1 MRSAVVI
8 RFRCGRDTGDASG
21 SCLGNG
27 ECAMLASIYLLLL
40 QGCAARSICLKL
52 VLEAVMLWRSAD
64 IETMIMIL
72 IILHSDDLVNLLIRG
87 TFKDTAHPART
98 GEVCG

>member
-1 MRSAVVI
+1 
-8 RFRCGRDTGDASG
+8 
-21 SCLGNG
+21 
-27 ECAMLASIYLLLL
+27 MLASIYLLLL
-40 QGCAARSICLKL
+40 QGCAARSVCLKL
-52 VLEAVMLWRSAD
+52 VLEAVMVWRSAD

-98 GEVCG
+98 GEVCGRELNIKKRVFYLASGKRQAG